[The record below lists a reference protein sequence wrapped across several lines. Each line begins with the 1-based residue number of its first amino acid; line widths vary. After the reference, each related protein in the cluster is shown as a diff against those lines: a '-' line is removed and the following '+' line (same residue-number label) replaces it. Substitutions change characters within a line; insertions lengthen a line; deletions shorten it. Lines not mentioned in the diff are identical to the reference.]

1 MKIYEV
7 IGETTAGAIATVAS
21 PLGGGDPSAS
31 VYSKKKKSKKK
42 KAKMGYSA
50 EVGNLSYNHP
60 VKSPMIKR

>member
-31 VYSKKKKSKKK
+31 VYSKNKKSKKK

-50 EVGNLSYNHP
+50 DVGNLSYKHP
-60 VKSPMIKR
+60 VKTPMIKR

>member
-31 VYSKKKKSKKK
+31 VYSKKKKSKKSQLK
-42 KAKMGYSA
+42 LL
-50 EVGNLSYNHP
+50 NQL
-60 VKSPMIKR
+60 KSHTSQN

>member
-7 IGETTAGAIATVAS
+7 IGETTAGAITTVAS

-50 EVGNLSYNHP
+50 DVGNLSYKHP
-60 VKSPMIKR
+60 VKTPMIKR

>member
-42 KAKMGYSA
+42 AKMGYSA
-50 EVGNLSYNHP
+50 DVGNLSYKHP
-60 VKSPMIKR
+60 VKTPMIKR